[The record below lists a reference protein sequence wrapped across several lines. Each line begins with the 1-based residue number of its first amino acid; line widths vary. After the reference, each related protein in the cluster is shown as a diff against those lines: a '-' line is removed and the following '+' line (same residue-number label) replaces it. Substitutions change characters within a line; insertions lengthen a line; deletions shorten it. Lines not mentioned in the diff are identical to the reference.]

1 MSGATPARYAL
12 LPRLRLTPTT
22 AELVRARLD
31 EAFATLEPALRATGR
46 EGLDA
51 LDAGC
56 GRVSALA
63 RYRGR
68 IARFVGA
75 DLHEPPPGALPHLDA
90 FVAVDLCGDP
100 QAFGPASFDVA
111 LSSFTAEHF
120 GDPAAA
126 FRNLRGWLRP
136 GGRLVL
142 TTVNRRHP
150 FVAAYLGLPDAV
162 RRPLQRLV
170 KATAA
175 DAHPLVGV
183 CNDPAAIRRAL
194 EQAGFVDIRIATVP
208 HLARAWGRRL
218 PAFAL
223 GLVGDLL
230 AQPFA
235 SRRSTIVADA
245 VAPTALVTR
254 ADIPAEPEPVAAVSG
269 A

>member
-1 MSGATPARYAL
+1 VTERRRFAVLGRLGLRPTVTDLVRDRLDAAFARAEPGATGDGGP
-12 LPRLRLTPTT
+12 PDDVT
-22 AELVRARLD
+22 V
-31 EAFATLEPALRATGR
+31 
-46 EGLDA
+46 DA

-56 GRVSALA
+56 GRVSALL
-63 RYRGR
+63 RYRPR
-68 IARFVGA
+68 IRRLVGA

-90 FVAVDLCGDP
+90 FVAVDLCGDAG
-100 QAFGPASFDVA
+100 AFPAASFDVV

-120 GDPAAA
+120 ADPRAA
-126 FRNLRGWLRP
+126 FRNLRAWTRP
-136 GGRLVL
+136 GGTVVL

-150 FVAAYLGLPDAV
+150 FVAAYLGMPDLV

-183 CNDPAAIRRAL
+183 CNDPATIRRAL
-194 EQAGFVDIRIATVP
+194 EDAGFTEVRIATVP

-218 PAFAL
+218 PAWLL
-223 GLVGDLL
+223 GLIGDLA

-245 VAPTALVTR
+245 RVP
-254 ADIPAEPEPVAAVSG
+254 G
-269 A
+269 